1 MEREK
6 ILAAAGADER
16 AMSMKRTFER
26 EGYRVVGLDRAAEAH
41 AVVLPM
47 PYSTDKERIKDTDI
61 TLDGLFSSLGA
72 HFPAL
77 GGRLDWNAYGTA
89 MRYGVRLFDY
99 YENESAQIKN
109 AYLTSLAAVNLALGR
124 GEELLGKRVLVCGYG
139 RIGKILCRL
148 LGSAGARVC
157 AAARKE
163 EDLSWIKVNG
173 FEEVRYSQLKERAH
187 GIRLIFNTVP
197 SKILDYDTLCAFG
210 EGAVL
215 IELASSACC
224 DGDEASDAG
233 VCVLRAAALPGKYY
247 PEAAGKILAYSAI
260 EIIKREGLIT

>member
-26 EGYRVVGLDRAAEAH
+26 EGYRVVGLERAADAQ

-47 PYSTDKERIKDTDI
+47 PYSTDGVRIKDTEI

-72 HFPAL
+72 RYPAL

-109 AYLTSLAAVNLALGR
+109 AYLTSLAAVSLALER

-157 AAARKE
+157 VAARKE

-173 FEEVRYSQLKERAH
+173 FEEVRYTRLKEHAH

-197 SKILDYDTLCAFG
+197 SKILGYDALCAFG
-210 EGAVL
+210 GATL

-224 DGDEASDAG
+224 DGEEASGAG